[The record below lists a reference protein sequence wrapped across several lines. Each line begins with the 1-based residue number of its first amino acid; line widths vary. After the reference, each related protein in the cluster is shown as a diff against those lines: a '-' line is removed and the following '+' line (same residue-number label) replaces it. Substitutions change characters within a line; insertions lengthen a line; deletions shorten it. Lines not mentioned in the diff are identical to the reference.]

1 MTNVFLIS
9 EQKVRE
15 FTSLNNSVDT
25 ALIKNCIRT
34 AQDINLQSTIGT
46 VLYEKLLND
55 VSNGTLSGDYKTL
68 VDNYIQD
75 FLLYAAYYEIL
86 EEVYLRPRNNGLLKP
101 TGGENSIDVDLETY
115 NVKRQSVE
123 NKIAYYNDR
132 LTNYIL
138 EEDGRFPE
146 LNQADKLYEQD
157 PDYTDKYRNPFVMAR
172 SKYAEYAAK
181 MGLKL
186 YDRRYKQY
194 PQ

>member
-1 MTNVFLIS
+1 MTTVQLIS
-9 EQKVRE
+9 EAKVRE
-15 FTSLNNSVDT
+15 FTSLNNAVDT

-34 AQDINLQSTIGT
+34 AQDYALQSVIGT
-46 VLYEKLLND
+46 VLYNKLLDD
-55 VSNGTLSGDYKTL
+55 VAAGTISGNYKYL
-68 VDNYIQD
+68 LDNYIQD

-86 EEVYLRPRNNGLLKP
+86 EEIFLRPRNNGLLKP
-101 TGGENSIDVDLETY
+101 TGGENSVEVDLETY

-123 NKIAYYNDR
+123 NKLTYYNER
-132 LTNYIL
+132 LTNYII
-138 EEDGRFPE
+138 EEDGLFPE

-157 PDYTDKYRNPFVMAR
+157 PDYTNKYRNPFVMSK
-172 SKYAEYAAK
+172 SKYADYAAK